1 MTLKE
6 IFSQKPLPRLGSLT
20 GYPARFA
27 GGLETPLM

>member
-27 GGLETPLM
+27 GVVQTPLM